1 MYSYVTQNGND
12 AQYLSHLLATSE
24 SDVSS
29 LPTNI
34 SPGSTCFIEET
45 GATFMLSNS
54 HYWFKVINN
63 NSGSSS
69 SSEDTSAFHLKGTI
83 SSIDNLPESGQK
95 SGDVFI
101 VGPLDDGSYE
111 EWYWSMNNAWELMG
125 KSLPDLSVFVSTEEL
140 YAGLNGTGTVEEPA
154 EDTIL
159 AQINEKIN
167 EGITDLSF
175 ERVNAQ
181 GNEDNNQDYISI
193 FSGNEKIG
201 EFFSSSEK
209 LLADV
214 SFVADELVSYFT
226 DLDIEPETY
235 DGVAWNSSV
244 MPIADMTAENG
255 PYLVLITA
263 NAGDGN
269 NFPQGHAHVKN
280 MKTTLSNY
288 ATAAALENLANTV
301 ESLEEND
308 ELEII

>member
-54 HYWFKVINN
+54 HYWFKVIS
-63 NSGSSS
+63 SGSGGGSG
-69 SSEDTSAFHLKGTI
+69 EDVSAFHLRGTI
-83 SSIDNLPESGQK
+83 PSTDNLPVSGQEV
-95 SGDVFI
+95 GDVYV

-111 EWYWSMNNAWELMG
+111 EWYWSMNRAWELMG

-140 YAGLNGTGTVEEPA
+140 YAGLNGAGTVEEPA
-154 EDTIL
+154 DGTIL
-159 AQINEKIN
+159 AQINEKI
-167 EGITDLSF
+167 EESITDLHF
-175 ERVNAQ
+175 GRIDDQ
-181 GNEDNNQDYISI
+181 GNEDNTLDYISI
-193 FSGNEKIG
+193 FSGDDKIG

-235 DGVAWNSSV
+235 DGRPWNSSV

-263 NAGDGN
+263 NAGDGD

-288 ATAAALENLANTV
+288 ATAAALDNLASTV